1 MKQKIEKNLYLEIE
15 KCSSGIEKHHVR
27 CQFFKPPHCM
37 SFRGGKQ
44 KYYNTIVLKS
54 DFKLK
59 KNPKHKKYVEFKF
72 G

>member
-1 MKQKIEKNLYLEIE
+1 MKQKIEKKLYLEIE
-15 KCSSGIEKHHVR
+15 KCISRIEKHHVR
-27 CQFFKPPHCM
+27 CQFFKPAHYM
-37 SFRGGKQ
+37 SFRGGGQ

-59 KNPKHKKYVEFKF
+59 TKPKHYKDVEFKF